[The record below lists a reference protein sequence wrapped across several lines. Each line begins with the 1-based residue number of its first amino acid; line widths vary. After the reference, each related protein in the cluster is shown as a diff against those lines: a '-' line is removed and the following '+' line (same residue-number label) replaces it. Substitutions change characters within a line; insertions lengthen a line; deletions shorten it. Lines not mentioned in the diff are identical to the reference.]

1 MKIRQHLF
9 AALVAVA
16 AVTPALAGP
25 PVAQTIEITAPRIT
39 SAAEIDGM
47 YAMETGKRLEV
58 QNYGDALRVVKVD
71 VDLNST
77 VAAAYSI
84 QTIPTIGLF
93 KSGELTAQTHG
104 AKKAS
109 VIENDLAL
117 KTVVEVGA

>member
-47 YAMETGKRLEV
+47 FAMETGKRLEV
-58 QNYGDALRVVKVD
+58 QNYGDALRVRYGRMPAKTLRPDGNGNFVSADGVLSLR
-71 VDLNST
+71 VEN
-77 VAAAYSI
+77 AASSDAR
-84 QTIPTIGLF
+84 
-93 KSGELTAQTHG
+93 
-104 AKKAS
+104 S
-109 VIENDLAL
+109 VRLSMPA
-117 KTVVEVGA
+117 AWM